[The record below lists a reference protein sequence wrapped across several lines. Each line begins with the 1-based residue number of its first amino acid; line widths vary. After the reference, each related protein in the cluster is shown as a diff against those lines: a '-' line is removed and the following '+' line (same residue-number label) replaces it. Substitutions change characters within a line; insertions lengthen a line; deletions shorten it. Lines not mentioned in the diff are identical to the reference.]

1 MELGGKELFAL
12 GVSSMQLSDVKS
24 IDDMKEQ
31 AGIYGVML
39 EQLADNLGDLQKV
52 VAKKKDIDVYSQL
65 LAVLSDAQHQ
75 VYKASIKLSEVE
87 DD

>member
-12 GVSSMQLSDVKS
+12 GVSYMQLRDVKS

-39 EQLADNLGDLQKV
+39 EQLADNLGDLQRL
-52 VAKKKDIDVYSQL
+52 VARKKDIDVYSQL
-65 LAVLSDAQHQ
+65 LAVLSD
-75 VYKASIKLSEVE
+75 
-87 DD
+87 D